1 MLTLPLLLL
10 QSLLL
15 LFLFHTG
22 GDTRQVCRAAWQAA
36 AADVSHCVWC
46 TPSVCSHTREDLCSA
61 RWPVSAWWRHIWSHQ
76 RDEQKERAPY
86 TQVTIAYTHTYILL
100 YLYSMHCTVCELM
113 RELAI
118 AKHLHVVLYTY
129 MYALHCVSTHCHTVQ
144 CVMLYFVVLQS
155 L

>member
-1 MLTLPLLLL
+1 
-10 QSLLL
+10 
-15 LFLFHTG
+15 
-22 GDTRQVCRAAWQAA
+22 
-36 AADVSHCVWC
+36 
-46 TPSVCSHTREDLCSA
+46 
-61 RWPVSAWWRHIWSHQ
+61 
-76 RDEQKERAPY
+76 
-86 TQVTIAYTHTYILL
+86 
-100 YLYSMHCTVCELM
+100 MHCTVCELM